1 VRSPRVLEPRLINL
15 FAIALAAQNFIKAAG
30 MREEREPVVAE
41 HKIWVVWQQDGAV
54 FNGTVWEAKRAGIL
68 VTWQA
73 VVVIEP
79 VAERR

>member
-1 VRSPRVLEPRLINL
+1 
-15 FAIALAAQNFIKAAG
+15 